1 MAIGKTRPNR
11 LRLRQ
16 KNPSP
21 DSPPMEPRFLLTL
34 AIAMLVSGCMRAGTD
49 YVRPKAALPPAY
61 IEVGPWK
68 EAAPSDE
75 VIRGRWWEIYG
86 DPVLNGLEEQARAS
100 SPRVQAA
107 AARVEQARAVL
118 GSYRGIARTNL
129 ARFPAIPP
137 TPPTGSGCR
146 STPHMRS
153 IYGENFPASRNP
165 QAAAWKQTS
174 RRTLA
179 FC

>member
-16 KNPSP
+16 KNPSS
-21 DSPPMEPRFLLTL
+21 DPPTMEPRFLLTL

-107 AARVEQARAVL
+107 AARVEQARAGL
-118 GSYRGIARTNL
+118 GFN
-129 ARFPAIPP
+129 
-137 TPPTGSGCR
+137 
-146 STPHMRS
+146 
-153 IYGENFPASRNP
+153 EASRYP
-165 QAAAWKQTS
+165 TLEFFPDAS
-174 RRTLA
+174 RHRITMKRPDQPNNVTVNTA
-179 FC
+179 YN